1 MANNNN
7 ISNEKPV
14 AGDTQVPRP
23 TAIDEVEPVARTQTD
38 PVTGEKTTITPEMQ
52 QKIAALYGKK
62 AEEDDIAPSRD
73 VQYIVDKIQGMSE
86 EEAIQI
92 LTDTVE
98 YHSNDPSECSD
109 ESGGGVRLTE
119 LDFPQPT
126 MEKVKLLLQGPKIY
140 LTAGDEANDSRDYDF
155 DLRTEVSNDTLHT
168 SELTCELH

>member
-1 MANNNN
+1 MADNNN

-14 AGDTQVPRP
+14 AGDMQVSRP
-23 TAIDEVEPVARTQTD
+23 TAIDEVEPVPATRTQTD

-86 EEAIQI
+86 EEAVQI

-98 YHSNDPSECSD
+98 YHNNDPSEFS
-109 ESGGGVRLTE
+109 
-119 LDFPQPT
+119 
-126 MEKVKLLLQGPKIY
+126 
-140 LTAGDEANDSRDYDF
+140 
-155 DLRTEVSNDTLHT
+155 
-168 SELTCELH
+168 TCCNCVWEMNW